1 MKLEPTTLINEDN
14 NFLKKINLIL
24 TENSVLR
31 YVTFSVLYFA
41 QGIPQGITLAAIPAW
56 LAMNNK
62 TPAEIGSFVAV
73 MGIPWS
79 FKILIAP
86 IMDRYTILS
95 MGRKRPW
102 VIFGQLGL
110 IISFLAIGFVPDP
123 INNLKWLMIAGF
135 FINFFGAFQDVA
147 TDGMAI
153 DVVPIDEQARANGLM
168 WGSVT
173 IGYSLSMVVGTVL
186 INTLGFSAAIPFLA
200 FAVAI
205 IILAPIFFRE
215 RSGEKIMPWTEGEI
229 SENSKKEQ
237 SKSWILILKDLFKV
251 VILPSSLLII
261 IAVFYLGFLK
271 NLVYT
276 SFTILTIQDLD
287 WTNTSFSQITSISD
301 VVAGIFGMFIGGFL
315 VDKYGEKRM
324 LTIYFSVFALL
335 LCSMGFFQNY
345 WVNDTFI
352 FVFYSIYTFLV
363 TFITI
368 SLLAG
373 AMKLCWKIVAATQ
386 FTLYMAITNMGAAF
400 GAGIVGT
407 LKEHISWDTIF
418 LLMAIPTLLI
428 ILVIQFLNFTK
439 HRKTI
444 QKFNIS

>member
-1 MKLEPTTLINEDN
+1 MKLEPTTTDINDIET
-14 NFLKKINLIL
+14 FKKNNLIL
-24 TENSVLR
+24 SENPVLR

-56 LAMNNK
+56 MAMNHK
-62 TPAEIGSFVAV
+62 TPAEIGSFIAV
-73 MGIPWS
+73 MGIPWT

-123 INNLKWLMIAGF
+123 LNNLKWLMIVGF

-153 DVVPIDEQARANGLM
+153 DVVPINEQARTNGLM

-186 INTLGFSAAIPFLA
+186 INTLGFSSAIPFLA
-200 FAVAI
+200 VAVGF
-205 IILAPIFFRE
+205 IILAPIMFRE
-215 RSGEKIMPWTEGEI
+215 RSGEKIMPWTKGEI
-229 SENSKKEQ
+229 SENSKNEQ
-237 SKSWILILKDLFKV
+237 SKSWVEILKDLLKV
-251 VILPSSLLII
+251 VILPTSLLII
-261 IAVFYLGFLK
+261 ITCFYKGFLN

-276 SFTILTIQDLD
+276 SFTIFTIQNLG
-287 WTNTSFSQITSISD
+287 WTNTSFSQIASISD
-301 VVAGIFGMFIGGFL
+301 VVAGILGMFAGGYL
-315 VDKYGEKRM
+315 VDRFGEKRM
-324 LTIYFSVFALL
+324 LTIYFSVFTLL
-335 LCSMGFFQNY
+335 LLSMGFFENY
-345 WVNDTFI
+345 WTNDTLIFI
-352 FVFYSIYTFLV
+352 FYSLYTLLA

-368 SLLAG
+368 SILAG
-373 AMKLCWKIVAATQ
+373 AMKLCWKTVAATQ
-386 FTLYMAITNMGAAF
+386 FTLYMAINNMGQSI
-400 GAGIVGT
+400 GAGIVGP
-407 LKEHISWDTIF
+407 LKEHISWATIF

-428 ILVIQFLNFTK
+428 IVIIQFLNFSK
-439 HRKTI
+439 HLKSI
-444 QKFNIS
+444 EEF

>member
-1 MKLEPTTLINEDN
+1 MKLEPTTTDINDIET
-14 NFLKKINLIL
+14 FKKNNLIL
-24 TENSVLR
+24 SENPVLR

-56 LAMNNK
+56 MAMNHK
-62 TPAEIGSFVAV
+62 TPAEIGSFIAV
-73 MGIPWS
+73 MGIPWT

-123 INNLKWLMIAGF
+123 LNNLKWLMIVGF

-153 DVVPIDEQARANGLM
+153 DVVPINEQARTNGLM

-186 INTLGFSAAIPFLA
+186 INTLGFSSAIPFLA
-200 FAVAI
+200 VAVGF
-205 IILAPIFFRE
+205 IILAPIMFRE
-215 RSGEKIMPWTEGEI
+215 RSGEKIMPWTKGEI
-229 SENSKKEQ
+229 SENSKNEQ
-237 SKSWILILKDLFKV
+237 SKSWVEILKDLLKV
-251 VILPSSLLII
+251 VILPTSLLII
-261 IAVFYLGFLK
+261 ITCFYKGFLN

-276 SFTILTIQDLD
+276 SFTIFTIQDLG
-287 WTNTSFSQITSISD
+287 WTNTSFSQIASISD
-301 VVAGIFGMFIGGFL
+301 VVAGILGMFAGGYL
-315 VDKYGEKRM
+315 VDRFGEKRM
-324 LTIYFSVFALL
+324 LTIYFSVFTLL
-335 LCSMGFFQNY
+335 LLSMGFFENY
-345 WVNDTFI
+345 WTNDTLIFI
-352 FVFYSIYTFLV
+352 FYSLYTLLA

-368 SLLAG
+368 SILAG
-373 AMKLCWKIVAATQ
+373 AMKLCWKTVAATQ
-386 FTLYMAITNMGAAF
+386 FTLYMAINNMGQSI
-400 GAGIVGT
+400 GAGIVGP
-407 LKEHISWDTIF
+407 LKEHISWATIF

-428 ILVIQFLNFTK
+428 IVIIQFLNFSK
-439 HRKTI
+439 HLKSI
-444 QKFNIS
+444 EEF